1 MNNQDG
7 NAEYSIWN
15 EKSIISDCF
24 RKLGY
29 AKLADQVH
37 KNDMSGDIMESYIK
51 LLANTA
57 RATKRHDVLE
67 VLCYSGLI
75 YG

>member
-1 MNNQDG
+1 MNDQKG
-7 NAEYSIWN
+7 HAEYALWE
-15 EKSIISDCF
+15 EKSVISDCF
-24 RKLGY
+24 RTLGY
-29 AKLADQVH
+29 IKLADIVH
-37 KNDMSGDIMESYIK
+37 KNDVTSDTMESYIK